1 MRVSLFLLQLTTFT
15 CIDCLHSCASSLE
28 AITIE
33 IPDQIG
39 FPQSKE
45 KYFWKGQIHIW
56 QGSWSESDSD
66 LEIGMATGN
75 QSFFKKFRC
84 SCAKDTGDVKI
95 QWPPTTS
102 HSRDVRS
109 TPHRSPMHSLYPS
122 RTHKIKRSAPLAWSS
137 LIEVFAEPLIVG
149 MMRSSAPAN
158 IWAPKKLGAS
168 ERKFIVCES
177 IHARAR
183 LPHNRYSSIF
193 LKYEIL
199 KRKNSSGFYQQY
211 TFTNVYNFKYSKKI
225 QNYSCVS
232 RPPYNTYSL
241 SPPLVL

>member
-1 MRVSLFLLQLTTFT
+1 MHWLSPFLRKF
-15 CIDCLHSCASSLE
+15 SRGNNNRNSRSNWFSSEQGKVLLE
-28 AITIE
+28 RTDSHLARKLIRKWF
-33 IPDQIG
+33 QC
-39 FPQSKE
+39 
-45 KYFWKGQIHIW
+45 
-56 QGSWSESDSD
+56 SD
-66 LEIGMATGN
+66 LEIGMAAGN
-75 QSFFKKFRC
+75 QSSCLKLRC

-95 QWPPTTS
+95 QWPPKTS

-137 LIEVFAEPLIVG
+137 LIEVFAEPLMVG

-193 LKYEIL
+193 LQYEI
-199 KRKNSSGFYQQY
+199 KRKNSYGFYQQY